1 MNLLGLLLLAGL
13 TVLGGA
19 SCASTSSSQI
29 GGRPVPRVASSL
41 THLTPGQTL
50 ATGMIGA
57 SYYSQVGV
65 EGGGPALGSQPNDLE
80 QVPMLGGVFQ
90 HAMWG
95 DRVDAGLEVGGTLGF
110 KTGGGYIYAGGGGLY
125 VNVKVDMYL
134 FDLFGGPFV
143 SVPIGESARLYGSA
157 GPLMQFAS
165 WDQSAENPGDSS
177 YNQSSTG
184 FGTGVYAR
192 AGFEFQLT
200 RAMLI
205 GVGVRWTDSSVSLG
219 SSLGDMDIEGTQAMV
234 TFTAGV

>member
-1 MNLLGLLLLAGL
+1 MNLPKLLLLACL
-13 TVLGGA
+13 AALGCT

-29 GGRPVPRVASSL
+29 GGRPAPQVASSL
-41 THLTPGQTL
+41 TRLTPGQTL
-50 ATGMIGA
+50 ASGLIGA
-57 SYYSQVGV
+57 SYYSEVGV
-65 EGGGPALGSQPNDLE
+65 EGGGPASGSQPSDLE

-110 KTGGGYIYAGGGGLY
+110 RTGGGYVYAGSGGIY

-143 SVPIGESARLYGSA
+143 SVPLGKKARVYGSA

-165 WDQSAENPGDSS
+165 WDQSAEDPGDSS

-192 AGFEFQLT
+192 AGFEFQLS

-219 SSLGDMDIEGTQAMV
+219 NALGTMDIEGTQALIS
-234 TFTAGV
+234 FTAGV

>member
-1 MNLLGLLLLAGL
+1 MNLPKLILLAGL
-13 TVLGGA
+13 TALGGA
-19 SCASTSSSQI
+19 SCASTSSSQL
-29 GGRPVPRVASSL
+29 GGRSTPQVASSL
-41 THLTPGQTL
+41 TRLTPGQTL

-65 EGGGPALGSQPNDLE
+65 EGSGPSSGTQPSDLE
-80 QVPMLGGVFQ
+80 QIPVLGGVFQ
-90 HAMWG
+90 HTMWG

-110 KTGGGYIYAGGGGLY
+110 RTGGGYVYAGGNGIY
-125 VNVKVDMYL
+125 INVKVDMYL

-143 SVPIGESARLYGSA
+143 SVPLGQKARLYGSA

-165 WDQSAENPGDSS
+165 WDQSAENPGDST

-192 AGFEFQLT
+192 AGLEFQLS

-205 GVGVRWTDSSVSLG
+205 GLGVRWTDSSVSLG
-219 SSLGDMDIEGTQAMV
+219 NTLGTMDIEGTQAMV